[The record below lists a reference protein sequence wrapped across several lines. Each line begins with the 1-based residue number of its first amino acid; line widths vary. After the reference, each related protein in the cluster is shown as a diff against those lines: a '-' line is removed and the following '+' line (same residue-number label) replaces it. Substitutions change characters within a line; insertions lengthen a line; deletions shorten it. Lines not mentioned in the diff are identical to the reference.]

1 MHQEKLLADLAV
13 ALGHDAVVTDAER
26 SAPRLRDERGR
37 YQGKTQALLLPRDTA
52 GVAAAVQLC
61 TQAGVAIVPQGGNS
75 GLNGG
80 ATPDGTG
87 TQVVIALDRLQ
98 AVRQLD
104 AENYT
109 LTVEAGCT
117 LVKVQQ
123 LAESVDR
130 YFPLSLG
137 AEGTC
142 QLGGNLSTNAG
153 GIHVL
158 RYGNARDLVLGLE
171 VVLPD
176 GRLWNGLRPLR
187 KDNTGYGLKHLFIGA
202 EGTLGIIT
210 AASVK
215 LFPRPRSQ
223 SLAYVTPRDPAAA
236 VTLLARLRAASGD
249 QVSACEIMA
258 RQALAFA
265 YRHVAGLVDL
275 FGLEHPWFLIVELSS
290 SRQDAG
296 LETLLED
303 TLATALDEGLITN
316 ATVASNQSQVAAIWK
331 LREAIVW
338 AQRPEGASIKHDIA
352 VPLST
357 LPQFLDEGLAL
368 VQRLV
373 PGIRPVPFG
382 HLGDGNM
389 HFNLTKPEGAE
400 DAAYV
405 ARAGEINAA
414 VHDLV
419 MRLGGSFSA
428 EHGIGQLKLPEM
440 RRYKSPVELDLMR
453 AMKAALD
460 PRGLMN
466 PGKVVA

>member
-1 MHQEKLLADLAV
+1 MNSGQLISNLIAV
-13 ALGHDAVVTDAER
+13 LGAEAVVTDPER
-26 SAPRLRDERGR
+26 LAPRLKDERGR
-37 YQGKTQALLLPRDTA
+37 YRGKTPALLLPQDAA
-52 GVAAAVQLC
+52 GVAAVVRLC
-61 TQAGVAIVPQGGNS
+61 VEAGVAVVPQGGNS

-80 ATPDGTG
+80 ATPDDSG
-87 TQVVIALDRLQ
+87 TQIVIALDRLQ

-104 AENYT
+104 AANDT

-117 LVKVQQ
+117 LMKVQQ

-142 QLGGNLSTNAG
+142 QIGGNLSTNAG

-158 RYGNARDLVLGLE
+158 RYGSARDLVLGLE

-210 AASVK
+210 AASLK

-223 SLAYVTPRDPAAA
+223 ALAYVTPRDPAAA
-236 VTLLARLRAASGD
+236 VALLARLRAASGD

-258 RQALAFA
+258 RQGLVFA
-265 YRHVAGLVDL
+265 YRHVAGLVDP
-275 FGLEHPWFLIVELSS
+275 FGQEHPWFLILELSS
-290 SRQDAG
+290 SREDAG
-296 LETLLED
+296 LSALLEETL
-303 TLATALDEGLITN
+303 AGALDEGLITD
-316 ATVASNQSQVAAIWK
+316 ATVASSQAQTAALWK

-338 AQRPEGASIKHDIA
+338 AQRPEGASIKHDVA
-352 VPLST
+352 
-357 LPQFLDEGLAL
+357 LPISALATFLDEGLAL

-382 HLGDGNM
+382 HLGDGNI
-389 HFNLTKPEGAE
+389 HFNLTKPEGQD
-400 DAAYV
+400 DAAYLAL
-405 ARAGEINAA
+405 ARELNEA

-428 EHGIGQLKLPEM
+428 EHGIGQLKLKEM
-440 RRYKSPVELDLMR
+440 RRYKSDVELDLMR
-453 AMKAALD
+453 VLKTALD